1 MSQTKK
7 TKTHGQSG
15 TLNSIERTEC
25 IKKLCNIN
33 FANLKNFI
41 QNYYTITS
49 HLLAIN

>member
-15 TLNSIERTEC
+15 TLDSIERTEC

-33 FANLKNFI
+33 FANLKKCI